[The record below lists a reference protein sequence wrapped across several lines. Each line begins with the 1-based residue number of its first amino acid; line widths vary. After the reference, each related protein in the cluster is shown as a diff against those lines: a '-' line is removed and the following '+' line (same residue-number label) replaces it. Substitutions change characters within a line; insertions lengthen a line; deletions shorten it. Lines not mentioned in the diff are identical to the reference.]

1 MWRGLYTA
9 ATGMI
14 SEMKRTDVISNNISN
29 AANAGYKRDVAVHK
43 EFHPMFIK
51 RVNDF
56 NEGSL
61 LGVKG
66 TPLGTMSK
74 LGTSKS
80 DVTQIK
86 GFSANPFYRPGIGE
100 LGVGDYIDEIAV
112 DYQQGALESTGNTFD
127 LAISGDGFFA
137 VQTPDGVRY
146 SRNGAFFKNT
156 QGYLQDIR
164 GYNLL
169 DAQGNPVRIPD
180 NVPDSQVIITGEGVI
195 SIPGTETRL
204 DPETNRLTSSGNMD
218 NRQQLTQIQFVEFG
232 DRLATQKQGDNL
244 YYLVNDNEGNEPL
257 ARPIAQN
264 MQAQIINP
272 NLEPLPANAGNQ
284 PMQII
289 RQNIR
294 AQMNQNVQPPA
305 ELANEINLP
314 AELNPVEEQNLMQ
327 NLQAQSTLQARI
339 MNPDFQPRPASGEI
353 LQGALEK
360 SNTAIVSEM
369 VELIH
374 NHRMYEANAKA
385 VQTQDSMLDTSVN
398 QVGSVS

>member
-14 SEMKRTDVISNNISN
+14 SEMKRTDVIANNLAN
-29 AANAGYKRDVAVHK
+29 AANTGYKRDVTVHK
-43 EFHPMFIK
+43 EFHNMLIK

-61 LGVKG
+61 LGVNG
-66 TPLGTMSK
+66 TPLGSMSELNTTK
-74 LGTSKS
+74 N

-100 LGVGDYIDEIAV
+100 LGLGDYIDEIAV

-127 LAISGDGFFA
+127 LAIVGDGFFA
-137 VQTPDGVRY
+137 VQTPEGVRY

-169 DAQGNPVRIPD
+169 DTQGNPIRIPE
-180 NVPDSQVIITGEGVI
+180 NISDSQVFIPSDGVI

-204 DPETNRLTSSGNMD
+204 DPQTNRWLAIGDMEQ
-218 NRQQLTQIQFVEFG
+218 RQQLAQIQFVEFG
-232 DRLATQKQGDNL
+232 NRLATQKQGDNL
-244 YYLVNDNEGNEPL
+244 YYLVNDNEGN
-257 ARPIAQN
+257 
-264 MQAQIINP
+264 
-272 NLEPLPANAGNQ
+272 LPA
-284 PMQII
+284 
-289 RQNIR
+289 
-294 AQMNQNVQPPA
+294 AQAVDQNV
-305 ELANEINLP
+305 
-314 AELNPVEEQNLMQ
+314 V
-327 NLQAQSTLQARI
+327 ARI

-353 LQGALEK
+353 LQGSLEK
-360 SNTAIVSEM
+360 SNTAIVTEM

-374 NHRMYEANAKA
+374 NQRMYEANAKA
-385 VQTQDSMLDTSVN
+385 VQTQDTMLDTSVN
-398 QVGSVS
+398 QIGAVG

>member
-14 SEMKRTDVISNNISN
+14 SEMKRTDVIANNLAN
-29 AANAGYKRDVAVHK
+29 AANTGYKRDVTVHK

-66 TPLGTMSK
+66 TPLGSMAE
-74 LGTSKS
+74 LNTSKD

-100 LGVGDYIDEIAV
+100 LGLGDYIDEIAV

-127 LAISGDGFFA
+127 LAIVGDGFFA

-169 DAQGNPVRIPD
+169 DTQGNPIRIPD
-180 NVPDSQVIITGEGVI
+180 NISDSQVFIPGDGVI

-204 DPETNRLTSSGNMD
+204 DPITNRWTAIGDLNQ
-218 NRQQLTQIQFVEFG
+218 RQQLAQIQFVEFG
-232 DRLATQKQGDNL
+232 NRLATQKQGDNL
-244 YYLVNDNEGNEPL
+244 YYLVNDNEGNQPV
-257 ARPIAQN
+257 P
-264 MQAQIINP
+264 QAV
-272 NLEPLPANAGNQ
+272 G
-284 PMQII
+284 
-289 RQNIR
+289 
-294 AQMNQNVQPPA
+294 QNV
-305 ELANEINLP
+305 
-314 AELNPVEEQNLMQ
+314 
-327 NLQAQSTLQARI
+327 QARI

-353 LQGALEK
+353 LQGSLEK
-360 SNTAIVSEM
+360 SNTAIVTEM

-385 VQTQDSMLDTSVN
+385 VQTQDTMLDTSVN
-398 QVGSVS
+398 QVGMVS

>member
-14 SEMKRTDVISNNISN
+14 SEMKRTDVISNNLAN
-29 AANAGYKRDVAVHK
+29 AANTGYKRDVTVHK

-61 LGVKG
+61 LGVRG
-66 TPLGTMSK
+66 TPLGSMAE
-74 LGTSKS
+74 LNTSKD

-127 LAISGDGFFA
+127 LAIVGDGFFA
-137 VQTPDGVRY
+137 VQTPEGVRY

-169 DAQGNPVRIPD
+169 DTQGNPIRIPD
-180 NVPDSQVIITGEGVI
+180 NVPDSQVFIPSDGVI
-195 SIPGTETRL
+195 SIPGTQTQL
-204 DPETNRLTSSGNMD
+204 DPVTNRWTAIGDLNQ
-218 NRQQLTQIQFVEFG
+218 RQQLAQIQFVEFG
-232 DRLATQKQGDNL
+232 NRLATQKQGDNL
-244 YYLVNDNEGNEPL
+244 YYLVNDNEGN
-257 ARPIAQN
+257 
-264 MQAQIINP
+264 
-272 NLEPLPANAGNQ
+272 LPA
-284 PMQII
+284 
-289 RQNIR
+289 
-294 AQMNQNVQPPA
+294 AQAVNQNV
-305 ELANEINLP
+305 
-314 AELNPVEEQNLMQ
+314 
-327 NLQAQSTLQARI
+327 QARI

-353 LQGALEK
+353 LQGSLEK
-360 SNTAIVSEM
+360 SNTAIVTEM

-374 NHRMYEANAKA
+374 NHRMYDANAKA
-385 VQTQDSMLDTSVN
+385 VQTQDTMLDTSVN
-398 QVGSVS
+398 QVGTVSG